1 MSLFYDAFLSF
12 SSQIQGQETITRPK
26 NEDELANSVLARLQ
40 PLFQWQE
47 PRAADSANAM
57 RGSATVITRGAVPP
71 SRQGAL
77 QPPIPAQQRVR
88 RARVRRPA
96 AAGTGCAR
104 PAELLSFFFF
114 FPNRSAYLNVY
125 FITSLQHIIPTLP
138 RAEFCH
144 IFLILIF
151 CNDSLKSLSL

>member
-57 RGSATVITRGAVPP
+57 RGSATVITRGAAPP

-77 QPPIPAQQRVR
+77 QPPIPSQQRVR

-104 PAELLSFFFF
+104 PAELLSFFFLSQPF
-114 FPNRSAYLNVY
+114 CLFKCIFYY
-125 FITSLQHIIPTLP
+125 ITTAHHPHASQ
-138 RAEFCH
+138 
-144 IFLILIF
+144 
-151 CNDSLKSLSL
+151 S

>member
-57 RGSATVITRGAVPP
+57 RGSATVITRGAAPP

-104 PAELLSFFFF
+104 PAELLSFFFLSQPF
-114 FPNRSAYLNVY
+114 CLFKCIFYY
-125 FITSLQHIIPTLP
+125 ITTAHHPHASQ
-138 RAEFCH
+138 
-144 IFLILIF
+144 
-151 CNDSLKSLSL
+151 S